1 MLKSSL
7 THFGVVVYY
16 FSSGLGW
23 DFMGDILSRLL
34 CLSVSFVTR
43 PTGVKRGLPV
53 QMFYSQSDRIGHT
66 FKQWGTTKM
75 EHGTLLRMQC
85 IVFEDTKD
93 PVYKTIVQRMMATYE
108 AQGCKMSLKVH
119 FLHSHIDS
127 FPENLGAYSEEQ
139 VERFHQEFCDI
150 DR

>member
-1 MLKSSL
+1 MIVNAMTQTSDFFDHRFPS
-7 THFGVVVYY
+7 
-16 FSSGLGW
+16 FSG
-23 DFMGDILSRLL
+23 R
-34 CLSVSFVTR
+34 T
-43 PTGVKRGLPV
+43 PV
-53 QMFYSQSDRIGHT
+53 GAKVMP
-66 FKQWGTTKM
+66 KQWGTTKM

-85 IVFEDTKD
+85 IAFEDTKD